1 MGELDELVSTL
12 LGTFTTGIRLLKA
25 SRKRHRS
32 GNEAIDTYKDEET
45 PLIKSF
51 KRSRSD
57 IREAWKKD
65 SIMAGPKF
73 SEGDARACSSL
84 STILSRLNTAFTSA
98 IVSFSRGKVK
108 SSDREALIK
117 LSNES
122 RVEAINTLNELSKRL
137 SVSASSLTSRDALTQ
152 TKNGRRKREQNLA
165 PTVPTKPTALG
176 PATKDGW
183 IRPKSSKKGAAKS
196 KTHAG
201 KASVTESKG
210 EQKPVPSQ
218 SVDVVRKREPVSMR
232 RTATENRKS
241 GFSFASDSTKL
252 GEIPEHRLA
261 RLLATSEH
269 NNTGYYMHTVAYPL
283 APYQPE
289 PHKRRFGIGKLFK
302 SRPAQKDTYSN

>member
-1 MGELDELVSTL
+1 MGELNELVSTL
-12 LGTFTTGIRLLKA
+12 LGTFTSGIRLLKA
-25 SRKRHRS
+25 SRKRRRS
-32 GNEAIDTYKDEET
+32 SNESIDTDKDEET

-57 IREAWKKD
+57 IREAYAKD
-65 SIMAGPKF
+65 SIKVGPKF
-73 SEGDARACSSL
+73 SEGDARARSSL
-84 STILSRLNTAFTSA
+84 STILSRLNTAFASA

-108 SSDREALIK
+108 SSDQEALIQ
-117 LSNES
+117 LSNKS
-122 RVEAINTLNELSKRL
+122 RAEAINTLNGLSKRL
-137 SVSASSLTSRDALTQ
+137 SESSSSLTSRDTLTQ
-152 TKNGRRKREQNLA
+152 TKRNRRKRDHELI

-183 IRPKSSKKGAAKS
+183 IRPKSSKKGTAKS

-201 KASVTESKG
+201 KASVMKSRG
-210 EQKPVPSQ
+210 EEKPVPPQ
-218 SVDVVRKREPVSMR
+218 TVDIVRKREPISMP

-252 GEIPEHRLA
+252 GEIPEHRMA

-269 NNTGYYMHTVAYPL
+269 NDTGYHTHTVAYPL

-289 PHKRRFGIGKLFK
+289 PQKRRFGIGKLFK
-302 SRPAQKDTYSN
+302 SRPVPKDAYSN

>member
-12 LGTFTTGIRLLKA
+12 LGTFTSGIRLLKA
-25 SRKRHRS
+25 SRKRRRS
-32 GNEAIDTYKDEET
+32 GNEAIDTYTDKDEET

-51 KRSRSD
+51 KKSRSD
-57 IREAWKKD
+57 IREAWEKG
-65 SIMAGPKF
+65 SIKAGPKF
-73 SEGDARACSSL
+73 SEGDARARSSL

-122 RVEAINTLNELSKRL
+122 RVETINTLNELSKRI
-137 SVSASSLTSRDALTQ
+137 SVSSSSLTSRDALTE
-152 TKNGRRKREQNLA
+152 TKHGRRKRDQNLV

-176 PATKDGW
+176 LATRDGW
-183 IRPKSSKKGAAKS
+183 VRSKSSKKGAAKP

-201 KASVTESKG
+201 KASVTESRG
-210 EQKPVPSQ
+210 EQKPMPSQ
-218 SVDVVRKREPVSMR
+218 PVDVVRKRDPIPMP

-269 NNTGYYMHTVAYPL
+269 NDTGYYMHTVAYPL

-289 PHKRRFGIGKLFK
+289 PQKRRFGIEDLMFQLA
-302 SRPAQKDTYSN
+302 S